1 VWCGRSEA
9 DIQVVEACMETA
21 TVAVVD
27 LRAAEAVDAAAA
39 RDEASAAGEAAN
51 PQVSARGDVTGL
63 TEREQDILR
72 FERKWWR
79 YAGGKEQALM
89 DMFQLSPTRYFQ
101 VLNALIDQPAALAF
115 DPMLVKRLRRMR
127 HTRQQ
132 ARSTARRAHG

>member
-1 VWCGRSEA
+1 
-9 DIQVVEACMETA
+9 META

-27 LRAAEAVDAAAA
+27 LRSAEAADAAAIA
-39 RDEASAAGEAAN
+39 RGPATGAEVGDLPAGAGE
-51 PQVSARGDVTGL
+51 VVLGDGSGL
-63 TEREQDILR
+63 TEREQEILR

-101 VLNALIDQPAALAF
+101 VLNALIDQPSALAF

>member
-1 VWCGRSEA
+1 
-9 DIQVVEACMETA
+9 META

-27 LRAAEAVDAAAA
+27 LRPAEAADA
-39 RDEASAAGEAAN
+39 
-51 PQVSARGDVTGL
+51 GL
-63 TEREQDILR
+63 TEREQEILR